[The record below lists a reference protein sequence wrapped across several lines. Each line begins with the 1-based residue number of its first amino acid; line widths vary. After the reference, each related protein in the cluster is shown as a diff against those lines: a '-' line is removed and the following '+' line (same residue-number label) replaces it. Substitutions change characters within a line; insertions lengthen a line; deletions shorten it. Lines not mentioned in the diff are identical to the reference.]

1 METSFLGI
9 RLLTFLLASGF
20 WFLAFGLLLQMDRN
34 ERMIRDQIIA
44 RGVSDP
50 AVLEAFRQTP
60 RELFVPPEHA
70 AEAYDDGPLPIGGGQ
85 TISQPFIVAYM
96 TDKLN
101 LRREDRVLELG
112 TGSVYQ
118 TAILSRI
125 ARHVYTAEIVPHLA
139 ARARRTIERLGLQNV
154 TFREG
159 DALEVFRDEAPFD
172 AILAAAA
179 PSTVPEAV
187 FEQLADG
194 GRALLPVGDL
204 NQSLIRI
211 VRVGERFKKEE
222 LIGVRF
228 VPLTRG

>member
-1 METSFLGI
+1 
-9 RLLTFLLASGF
+9 
-20 WFLAFGLLLQMDRN
+20 MDRN
-34 ERMIRDQIIA
+34 EKMIRDQIVA
-44 RGVSDP
+44 RGITEP
-50 AVLEAFRQTP
+50 AVLEAFRKTP

-96 TDKLN
+96 TEKLA
-101 LRREDRVLELG
+101 LQPSDRVLELG

-125 ARHVYTAEIVPHLA
+125 ASHVYTAEIVPRLA
-139 ARARRTIERLGLQNV
+139 DQARRTIERLGLQNV

-194 GRALLPVGDL
+194 GRALLPVGDVS
-204 NQSLIRI
+204 QSLVRI
-211 VRVGERFKKEE
+211 VRVGERFKKED